1 MGGQK
6 ANDNDFKYRL
16 SYDEN
21 AVYVTVKLINLLDK
35 TNLDRVDLGFE
46 FLSRALAWVVG
57 VDYDA
62 ELNQNGTLYV
72 SSDIK
77 TYVLRELNP

>member
-6 ANDNDFKYRL
+6 ANDNDFRYQL

-21 AVYVTVKLINLLDK
+21 AIYVTVKLINLLDY

-46 FLSRALAWVVG
+46 FLSRGFAWLVG
-57 VDYDA
+57 IDYDK

-77 TYVLRELNP
+77 TYVLR